1 MKIFLGV
8 PCASGIMHLET
19 VRSVVGLQGITNIA
33 FISNAL
39 IHDARHQIVKEFL
52 KSDCDYLFFL
62 DDDMIIAPDT
72 ALRLVEVAERLDSD
86 LVTAMIFRRVEPYTP
101 CFYAE
106 IDEMGRLIPYA
117 EWHENSLIPIVG
129 CGLAACVISRK
140 ALEPFETHNP
150 FIPKDKGE
158 DMTFCEA
165 LRKNGCTLS
174 CHTGIDTGHMQR
186 RPITSRHWK
195 EYYESHKEK

>member
-8 PCASGIMHLET
+8 PCASGTMQIET
-19 VRSVVGLQGITNIA
+19 VRSIVGLEGITNVA
-33 FISNAL
+33 FVSNAL

-52 KSDCDYLFFL
+52 KSDCEYLMFL
-62 DDDMIIAPDT
+62 DDDMVVQPDT
-72 ALRLVEVAERLDSD
+72 AIRLVEVAEKHNKD

-106 IDEMGRLIPYA
+106 SDGRLLPYG
-117 EWHENSLIPIVG
+117 EWKDNTLIPIVA

-150 FIPKDKGE
+150 FIPKGLGE
-158 DMTFCEA
+158 DMSFCA
-165 LRKNGCTLS
+165 RLRENGCTLS

-186 RPITSRHWK
+186 RPISSRHWK
-195 EYYESHKEK
+195 EYYESHKEEK